1 MMMKRSKIEKLKTML
16 NEAEQRYGKYN
27 FQLEK
32 FNNEHSIHTFRSV
45 YIGCRCCGSKL
56 KIDLVPEEKCPL
68 CSTDLRSPSIL
79 EDLKTLESKCIKA
92 KKEIANIAMNIKLE
106 KIKDNRSFTNTS
118 VA

>member
-1 MMMKRSKIEKLKTML
+1 MMKRSKIEKLKDML

-79 EDLKTLESKCIKA
+79 EDLKTLEGKCIKA
-92 KKEIANIAMNIKLE
+92 KKEMANIAMNIKLE
-106 KIKDNRSFTNTS
+106 KIKDNRSFTNAS